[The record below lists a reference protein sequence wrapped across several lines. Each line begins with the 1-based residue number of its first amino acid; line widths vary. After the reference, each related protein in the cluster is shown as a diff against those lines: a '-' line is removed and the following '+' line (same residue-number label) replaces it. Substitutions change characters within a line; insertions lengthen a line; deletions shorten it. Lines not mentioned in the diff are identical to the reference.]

1 MKILIVEDDLPLQ
14 KTIEEF
20 LLNEKMVVETASN
33 FSEALDKIISFSYD
47 CIVLDMMLPDGN
59 GMDLLRELKKMDL
72 KTSVIILSAK
82 DSIDDKVEGLMVGA
96 DDYLAKPFHFAELNA
111 RIKVALRKNQQ
122 QGQHI
127 LSYKNIIINPEDR
140 FVSVESKDL
149 KLNRKEYDLLYYFM
163 LRPEKVLQKT
173 TLAETVWGDH
183 MEDADNLDF
192 IYSQIKNLRKKL
204 KQANANADI
213 HAVYGVGY
221 KLQ

>member
-173 TLAETVWGDH
+173 TLVETVWGDH

>member
-140 FVSVESKDL
+140 FVCVESKDL